1 MNETSPQI
9 TQNTQTNTATETDER
24 LAKVNPLKSF
34 LHRPEVGA
42 IVGMLAVIVFFMIY
56 ADSRMFSLSGIMN
69 FMEPA
74 AQLGILAI
82 AAALLMIGGE
92 FDLSVGSMIAF
103 AGIALGIP
111 LVLWEWSLP
120 LSLIFAFCV
129 SAGVGALNGFIV
141 LRSGLPSFIVTLAF
155 LFILRGLTLVG
166 LKEATGTTQ
175 LRGIK
180 EAANDS
186 WLLELF
192 SGDAFEGLFVW
203 LAEQGMIETFK
214 NGTPKVTGVP
224 VEIIWF
230 VIFAIFASFLLNK
243 TRFGNWIFAAG
254 GDANAARNI
263 GVPVNRVKII
273 LFMLTAAAATLVA
286 AITVLEYSTADASR
300 GLLKEFHAIIAAVIG
315 GCLLTGGYGSAIGAM
330 IGAVIFG
337 MVQIGI
343 TYTNIN
349 LDWFQVFMGAI
360 LLIAVV
366 LNNWV
371 RRQAMS
377 AH

>member
-1 MNETSPQI
+1 MNTDTPEK
-9 TQNTQTNTATETDER
+9 TENMNNVSSDER
-24 LAKVNPLKSF
+24 LAKVSPLKDF
-34 LHRPEVGA
+34 LYRPEIGA
-42 IVGMLAVIVFFMIY
+42 IVGMLAVVVFFMIY
-56 ADSRMFSLSGIMN
+56 ADSKMFSLSGIMN
-69 FMEPA
+69 FMVPA

-92 FDLSVGSMIAF
+92 FDLSIGSMIAF

-111 LVLWEWSLP
+111 LVLWGWSLS
-120 LSLIFAFCV
+120 LSLLFAFAV
-129 SAGVGALNGFIV
+129 SAGIGALNGFIV

-155 LFILRGLTLVG
+155 LFILRGLTLVS
-166 LKEATGTTQ
+166 LKEVTGTTQ
-175 LRGIK
+175 LRGIR
-180 EAANDS
+180 EAAGDS
-186 WLLELF
+186 WLLGLF
-192 SGDAFEGLFVW
+192 SGDAFKGLFAW
-203 LAEQGMIETFK
+203 LAKHGMIATFK

-230 VIFAIFASFLLNK
+230 VVFAIFASFLLNK
-243 TRFGNWIFAAG
+243 TRFGNWIFAVG
-254 GDANAARNI
+254 GDSNAARNI

-273 LFMLTAAAATLVA
+273 LFMITAAAATLVA
-286 AITVLEYSTADASR
+286 TINVLEYSTTDASR

-330 IGAVIFG
+330 IGAIIFG

-371 RRQAMS
+371 RHQAMS
-377 AH
+377 SH

>member
-1 MNETSPQI
+1 MSADQS
-9 TQNTQTNTATETDER
+9 AADER
-24 LAKVNPLKSF
+24 LAKVSLTKS
-34 LHRPEVGA
+34 LLQRPEVGA
-42 IVGMLAVIVFFMIY
+42 IVGLIAVVIFFSIY
-56 ADSRMFSLSGIMN
+56 ADSRMFSLAGIMN

-82 AAALLMIGGE
+82 AAALLMVGGE
-92 FDLSVGSMIAF
+92 FDLSIGSMIAF

-111 LVLWEWSLP
+111 LVLWGWP
-120 LSLIFAFCV
+120 LSLSILFAF
-129 SAGVGALNGFIV
+129 GVAVITGAINGFIV

-155 LFILRGLTLVG
+155 LFILRGLTLVS

-175 LRGIK
+175 LRGIQ
-180 EAANDS
+180 EAAGDS
-186 WLLELF
+186 WLMELF
-192 SGDAFEGLFVW
+192 SGDAFEGAFTW
-203 LAEQGMIETFK
+203 LAQQGMIDTFK
-214 NGTPKVTGVP
+214 NGTPKVQGIP

-230 VIFAIFASFLLNK
+230 VVLAFVASWLLTR

-254 GDANAARNI
+254 GDPVAARNV
-263 GVPVNRVKII
+263 GVPVNLVKII
-273 LFMLTAAAATLVA
+273 LFIFTAMAATLVA
-286 AITVLEYSTADASR
+286 TITVLEFGTADASR

-330 IGAVIFG
+330 VGAIIFG

-371 RRQAMS
+371 RNKAMS
-377 AH
+377 SH

>member
-1 MNETSPQI
+1 MNTTTSD
-9 TQNTQTNTATETDER
+9 AAAEGGKADER
-24 LAKVNPLKSF
+24 LAKVSLAKT
-34 LHRPEVGA
+34 LLQRPEVGA
-42 IVGMLAVIVFFMIY
+42 IVGLIAVIIFFSVY

-82 AAALLMIGGE
+82 AAALLMVGGE
-92 FDLSVGSMIAF
+92 FDLSIGSMIAF

-111 LVLWEWSLP
+111 LVLWGWP
-120 LSLIFAFCV
+120 LSLSILFAFAV
-129 SAGVGALNGFIV
+129 AIVTGIINGFIV

-175 LRGIK
+175 LRGVK
-180 EAANDS
+180 DAAGDS
-186 WLLELF
+186 WLMEMF
-192 SGDAFEGLFVW
+192 SGDAFEGLFAW
-203 LAEQGMIETFK
+203 LAQMGWIDTFK
-214 NGTPKVTGVP
+214 NGTPKVQGVP

-230 VIFAIFASFLLNK
+230 VVLAFAASWLLTK

-254 GDANAARNI
+254 GDPVAARNV
-263 GVPVNRVKII
+263 GVPVNFVKIM
-273 LFMLTAAAATLVA
+273 LFVFTAMAATLVA
-286 AITVLEYSTADASR
+286 TITVLEFGTADASR

-330 IGAVIFG
+330 VGAIIFG

-371 RRQAMS
+371 RKKAMS

>member
-1 MNETSPQI
+1 MSS
-9 TQNTQTNTATETDER
+9 TNPAADER
-24 LAKVNPLKSF
+24 IARVNPLKS
-34 LHRPEVGA
+34 LLQRPEVGA
-42 IVGMLAVIVFFMIY
+42 IVGLIAVIIFFIIY
-56 ADSRMFSLSGIMN
+56 ADPRMFSLSGVMN

-82 AAALLMIGGE
+82 AAALLMVGGE
-92 FDLSVGSMIAF
+92 FDLSIGSMIAF

-111 LVLWEWSLP
+111 LVMWGWP
-120 LSLIFAFCV
+120 LSLSIIFAFVV
-129 SAGVGALNGFIV
+129 SAAVGAANGLIV

-175 LRGIK
+175 LRGVR
-180 EAANDS
+180 EAAGDS
-186 WLLELF
+186 WLMELF
-192 SGDAFEGLFVW
+192 AGDAFEGLFAW
-203 LAEQGMIETFK
+203 LAKMDMIDTFK
-214 NGTPKVTGVP
+214 NGTPKVQGVP

-230 VIFAIFASFLLNK
+230 IVLALAASWLLNK

-254 GDANAARNI
+254 GDPMAARNV
-263 GVPVNRVKII
+263 GVPVTRVKII
-273 LFMLTAAAATLVA
+273 LFMLTAMSATLVA
-286 AITVLEYSTADASR
+286 TITVLEFGTADASR

-330 IGAVIFG
+330 IGAIIFG

-343 TYTNIN
+343 TYTDIN

-371 RRQAMS
+371 RNKAMS
-377 AH
+377 SK

>member
-1 MNETSPQI
+1 MSSRTP
-9 TQNTQTNTATETDER
+9 AADER
-24 LAKVNPLKSF
+24 IASVNPIKS
-34 LHRPEVGA
+34 LLQRPEVGA
-42 IVGMLAVIVFFMIY
+42 IAGLIAVIIFFAIY

-74 AQLGILAI
+74 AQLGILAV
-82 AAALLMIGGE
+82 AAALLMVGGE
-92 FDLSVGSMIAF
+92 FDLSIGSMIAF

-111 LVLWEWSLP
+111 LIMWGWP
-120 LSLIFAFCV
+120 LSLSILFAFGV
-129 SAGVGALNGFIV
+129 SAVVGALNGFIV

-175 LRGIK
+175 LRGVK
-180 EAANDS
+180 EAAGDN
-186 WLLELF
+186 WLMEVF
-192 SGDAFEGLFVW
+192 SGDAFEGLFAW
-203 LAEQGMIETFK
+203 LAQMDMIDKFK
-214 NGTPKVTGVP
+214 NGTPKVQGVP

-230 VIFAIFASFLLNK
+230 IILAFSASWLLNK
-243 TRFGNWIFAAG
+243 TRFGNWIFAVG
-254 GDANAARNI
+254 GDPIAARNV
-263 GVPVNRVKII
+263 GVPVTRVKII
-273 LFMLTAAAATLVA
+273 LFMLTAMSATLVA
-286 AITVLEYSTADASR
+286 TITVLEFGTADASR

-330 IGAVIFG
+330 IGAIIFG

-343 TYTNIN
+343 TYTDIN

-371 RRQAMS
+371 RKKAMS
-377 AH
+377 SH

>member
-1 MNETSPQI
+1 MS
-9 TQNTQTNTATETDER
+9 NTKSEMDER
-24 LAKVNPLKSF
+24 LSKVNPLKVI
-34 LHRPEVGA
+34 LNRPEVGA
-42 IVGMLAVIVFFMIY
+42 GVGMIAVIIFFVIF

-111 LVLWEWSLP
+111 LVLWGWP
-120 LSLIFAFCV
+120 LSLSIIFAFMV
-129 SAGVGALNGFIV
+129 TAALGAVNGFIV

-180 EAANDS
+180 EAAGDS

-192 SGDAFEGLFVW
+192 SGNAFEGLFAW
-203 LAEQGMIETFK
+203 LATQGWIDTFK
-214 NGTPKVTGVP
+214 NGTPKVKGIP

-230 VIFAIFASFLLNK
+230 ILLAIVASWVLTK

-254 GDANAARNI
+254 GDPQAARNI

-273 LFMLTAAAATLVA
+273 LFMCTAAAATLVA
-286 AITVLEYSTADASR
+286 TITVLEYSTADASR

-330 IGAVIFG
+330 IGAIIFG

-371 RRQAMS
+371 RKKAMTR
-377 AH
+377 

>member
-1 MNETSPQI
+1 MSSDKPMV
-9 TQNTQTNTATETDER
+9 DER
-24 LAKVNPLKSF
+24 LAKVSLTKS
-34 LHRPEVGA
+34 LLQRPEVGA
-42 IVGMLAVIVFFMIY
+42 FVGLIAVIIFFSIY

-82 AAALLMIGGE
+82 AAALLMVGGE
-92 FDLSVGSMIAF
+92 FDLSIGSMIAF

-111 LVLWEWSLP
+111 LVLWGWP
-120 LSLIFAFCV
+120 LSLSILFAF
-129 SAGVGALNGFIV
+129 GVAVITGAINGFIV

-155 LFILRGLTLVG
+155 LFILRGLTLVS

-175 LRGIK
+175 LRGIQ
-180 EAANDS
+180 EAAGDS
-186 WLLELF
+186 FLMEMF
-192 SGDAFEGLFVW
+192 SGDAFESLFTW
-203 LAEQGMIETFK
+203 LANMGLVDTFK
-214 NGTPKVTGVP
+214 NGTPKVQGIP

-230 VIFAIFASFLLNK
+230 VILALGASWLLTR

-254 GDANAARNI
+254 GDPVAARNV

-273 LFMLTAAAATLVA
+273 LFIFTAMAATLVA
-286 AITVLEYSTADASR
+286 TITVLEFGTADASR

-330 IGAVIFG
+330 IGAIIFG

-371 RRQAMS
+371 RNKAMS

>member
-1 MNETSPQI
+1 MSTS
-9 TQNTQTNTATETDER
+9 QTPSTATSAADER
-24 LAKVNPLKSF
+24 IAKVSLVKS
-34 LHRPEVGA
+34 LLQRPEVGA
-42 IVGMLAVIVFFMIY
+42 IVGLIAIILFFVVY
-56 ADSRMFSLSGIMN
+56 ADARMFSLAGIMN
-69 FMEPA
+69 FMQPA

-82 AAALLMIGGE
+82 AAALLMVGGE
-92 FDLSVGSMIAF
+92 FDLSIGSMIAF

-111 LVLWEWSLP
+111 LVLWGWP
-120 LSLIFAFCV
+120 LGLSILFAFAV
-129 SAGVGALNGFIV
+129 AVVFGALNGFIV

-166 LKEATGTTQ
+166 LKAATGTTQ
-175 LRGIK
+175 LRGIQ
-180 EAANDS
+180 EAASDS
-186 WLLELF
+186 WLMELF
-192 SGDAFEGLFVW
+192 AGNAFEGVFSW
-203 LAEQGMIETFK
+203 LASMGWIDTFQ
-214 NGTPKVTGVP
+214 NGTPKVQGIP

-230 VIFAIFASFLLNK
+230 IVLGIAASWLLTK

-254 GDANAARNI
+254 GDPNAARNV

-273 LFMLTAAAATLVA
+273 LFILTAAAATLVA
-286 AITVLEYSTADASR
+286 TITVLQFGTADASR

-315 GCLLTGGYGSAIGAM
+315 GCLLTGGYGSVIGAM

-349 LDWFQVFMGAI
+349 QDWFQVFMGAI
-360 LLIAVV
+360 LLIAVL

-371 RRQAMS
+371 RRKAMTS
-377 AH
+377 R

>member
-1 MNETSPQI
+1 MDKGKLL
-9 TQNTQTNTATETDER
+9 ADER
-24 LAKVNPLKSF
+24 LSKTSPLKVI
-34 LHRPEVGA
+34 LNRPEVGA
-42 IVGMLAVIVFFMIY
+42 TVGMIAVIIFFLIF
-56 ADSRMFSLSGIMN
+56 ADVRMFSLSGIIN

-92 FDLSVGSMIAF
+92 FDLSVGSIIAF

-111 LVLWEWSLP
+111 LVLWGWP
-120 LSLIFAFCV
+120 LWLSIIFAFAIA
-129 SAGVGALNGFIV
+129 STIGAINGFIV

-166 LKEATGTTQ
+166 LKGATGTTQ

-180 EAANDS
+180 EAAGES
-186 WLLELF
+186 WLLGIF
-192 SGDAFEGLFVW
+192 SGNAFEGVFAW
-203 LAEQGMIETFK
+203 LAERGLIETFK
-214 NGTPKVTGVP
+214 NGTPKVKGIP

-230 VIFAIFASFLLNK
+230 VVLALAASWLLTK

-286 AITVLEYSTADASR
+286 TITVLEYGTADASR

-330 IGAVIFG
+330 IGAIIFG

-343 TYTNIN
+343 TYTSIN

-371 RRQAMS
+371 RNKAMS
-377 AH
+377 SR

>member
-1 MNETSPQI
+1 MSTEA
-9 TQNTQTNTATETDER
+9 QTTDER
-24 LAKVNPLKSF
+24 LAKVNPVKSL

-42 IVGMLAVIVFFMIY
+42 IAGLIAVMLFFLVY

-111 LVLWEWSLP
+111 LVIWGWSLP
-120 LSLIFAFCV
+120 ISLLFAFAVTC
-129 SAGVGALNGFIV
+129 SLGALNGFIV

-155 LFILRGLTLVG
+155 MFILRGLTLVG

-175 LRGIK
+175 LRGIN

-192 SGDAFEGLFVW
+192 SGNAFEGLFAW
-203 LAEQGMIETFK
+203 MANQGWIDTFK
-214 NGTPKVTGVP
+214 NGTPKVKGIP

-230 VIFAIFASFLLNK
+230 VVLAIAASWLLNK

-254 GDANAARNI
+254 GDAQAARNI

-273 LFMLTAAAATLVA
+273 LFMCTAAAATLVA
-286 AITVLEYSTADASR
+286 AITVLEFSTADASR

-330 IGAVIFG
+330 VGAIIFG

-349 LDWFQVFMGAI
+349 LDWFQVFMGGI

-377 AH
+377 SH

>member
-1 MNETSPQI
+1 MSTSESNSSAESPK
-9 TQNTQTNTATETDER
+9 ADER
-24 LAKVNPLKSF
+24 IAKVSLTKS
-34 LHRPEVGA
+34 LLQRPEVGA
-42 IVGMLAVIVFFMIY
+42 IVGLIAVIIFFSIY
-56 ADSRMFSLSGIMN
+56 ADSRMFTLSGIMN

-82 AAALLMIGGE
+82 AAALLMVGGE
-92 FDLSVGSMIAF
+92 FDLSIGSMIAF

-111 LVLWEWSLP
+111 LVLWGWP
-120 LSLIFAFCV
+120 LSLSLLFAFAV
-129 SAGVGALNGFIV
+129 AIGVGALNGFIV

-155 LFILRGLTLVG
+155 LFILRGLTLVS

-175 LRGIK
+175 LRGVQ
-180 EAANDS
+180 EAAGDS
-186 WLLELF
+186 WLMELF
-192 SGDAFEGLFVW
+192 SGDALEGLFAW
-203 LAEQGMIETFK
+203 LAKMDMIDTFK
-214 NGTPKVTGVP
+214 NGTPKVQGVP

-230 VIFAIFASFLLNK
+230 VVLAIGASILLTK
-243 TRFGNWIFAAG
+243 TRFGNWIFAVG
-254 GDANAARNI
+254 GDPIAARNV
-263 GVPVNRVKII
+263 GVPVNFVKIT
-273 LFMLTAAAATLVA
+273 LFVFTAVAATLVA
-286 AITVLEYSTADASR
+286 TITVLEFGTADASR

-330 IGAVIFG
+330 VGAIIFG

-371 RRQAMS
+371 RQKAMS
-377 AH
+377 SR

>member
-1 MNETSPQI
+1 MNATSQ
-9 TQNTQTNTATETDER
+9 AADER
-24 LAKVNPLKSF
+24 IAKVNPLKS
-34 LHRPEVGA
+34 LLQRPEVGA
-42 IVGMLAVIVFFMIY
+42 IVGLIAVIIFFAIY
-56 ADSRMFSLSGIMN
+56 ADSRMFSLAGVMN

-82 AAALLMIGGE
+82 AAALLMVGGE
-92 FDLSVGSMIAF
+92 FDLSIGSMIAF

-111 LVLWEWSLP
+111 LVMWGWP
-120 LSLIFAFCV
+120 LSLSILFAFV
-129 SAGVGALNGFIV
+129 VAAAVGAMNGFIV

-155 LFILRGLTLVG
+155 LFILRGLTLVS
-166 LKEATGTTQ
+166 LKGATGTTQ
-175 LRGIK
+175 LRGVQ
-180 EAANDS
+180 EAAGDS
-186 WLLELF
+186 WLMELF
-192 SGDAFEGLFVW
+192 SGDALEGLFAW
-203 LAEQGMIETFK
+203 LANMGLIDTFK
-214 NGTPKVTGVP
+214 NGVPKVQGIP

-230 VIFAIFASFLLNK
+230 IVLAFAASWLLNK

-254 GDANAARNI
+254 GDAQAARNV
-263 GVPVNRVKII
+263 GVPVTRVKII
-273 LFMLTAAAATLVA
+273 LFMLTAMAATLVA
-286 AITVLEYSTADASR
+286 TITVLEFGTADASR

-330 IGAVIFG
+330 IGAIIFG

-371 RRQAMS
+371 RNKAMS
-377 AH
+377 SR